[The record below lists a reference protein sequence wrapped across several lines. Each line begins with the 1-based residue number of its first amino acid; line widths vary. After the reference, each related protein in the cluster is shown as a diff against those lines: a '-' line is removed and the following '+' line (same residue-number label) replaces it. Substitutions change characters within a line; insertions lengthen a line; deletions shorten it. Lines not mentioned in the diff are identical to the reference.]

1 MLSDI
6 FCRRMVCALWEG
18 QMTTTKIVYVLAAIV
33 PFGCV
38 FLALALLARKVII
51 QQRAAAEACLAA

>member
-1 MLSDI
+1 
-6 FCRRMVCALWEG
+6 
-18 QMTTTKIVYVLAAIV
+18 MTTTKIVYVLAAIV